1 MKSVFHFWN
10 IFVTAGEQEKLL
22 NSQVCECFKLYS
34 CVIGIDNTAL
44 PFTNK
49 HISENSDSIIGNF
62 SLKIMGRL
70 IWLGGCHDQLENEQ
84 TQNFR
89 KQLLSEYNVEDI
101 IATSAS
107 EANL

>member
-1 MKSVFHFWN
+1 M
-10 IFVTAGEQEKLL
+10 TAGEQEKLL
-22 NSQVCECFKLYS
+22 NSQVCECFKLYL

-49 HISENSDSIIGNF
+49 HISENSDSIIGNI
-62 SLKIMGRL
+62 SLKIRGRL
-70 IWLGGCHDQLENEQ
+70 ILLGGCHDQLENEQ

-89 KQLLSEYNVEDI
+89 KQKLLSEYNVLEDI

>member
-1 MKSVFHFWN
+1 M
-10 IFVTAGEQEKLL
+10 TAGEQEKLL
-22 NSQVCECFKLYS
+22 NSQVCECFKLYL

-49 HISENSDSIIGNF
+49 HINENSDSIIGNI
-62 SLKIMGRL
+62 SLKIRGRL
-70 IWLGGCHDQLENEQ
+70 ILLGECHDQLENEK

-89 KQLLSEYNVEDI
+89 KQKLLSEYNVVEDI